1 MPAFAIRGVIEGFY
15 GPPWTHAQRL
25 ALMDFLGG
33 HGYNLY
39 VYAPKDDP
47 YHREAWRDPYPPNL
61 LAELQELAAR
71 ARSVGVAFCFAVSP
85 GLSLR
90 YSDDEEVD
98 RLWRKLEPLVEA
110 GVAHFG
116 LFFDDIPPR
125 LTHPEDQARF
135 PSPAEAQAHVAHRLL
150 ERIREAVPTVAT
162 DAGLPTSRLLFCPT
176 QYHGDPDTP
185 YLRRLGEL
193 LDEEVAIFWTGP
205 QVCSRELTA
214 QHTRAVARSLRR
226 PPLYWDNYPVND
238 SMMAAELHLGPYTG
252 RDPHLS
258 EVAQGVVLNPMPQYA
273 ASRWILAAASTY
285 LTRPES
291 YDPHAAW
298 ERTWRAV
305 AESLGRDPDGVT
317 QALLHFA
324 QANLESPLHPE
335 PPRPYTAPIDAFLQ
349 APLEEQLVQ
358 AHQLEALFQR
368 VEREQALLRS
378 ALPEETRRELDPWL
392 DEYGRWAAV
401 GLQALRVMEAVLQ
414 AVWAPMVEGSTAASP
429 SERLGT
435 ARRERERLRELLQES
450 LTFRTRVLGDGVR
463 NLAVRIFQVS
473 GLFVP

>member
-15 GPPWTHAQRL
+15 GQPWTHAQRL
-25 ALMDFLGG
+25 SLMDFLAS

-39 VYAPKDDP
+39 VYAPKNDP
-47 YHREAWRDPYPPNL
+47 YHREAWREPYPPSL
-61 LAELQELAAR
+61 LDQLRELAAR

-90 YSDDEEVD
+90 YSDDRELD
-98 RLWRKLEPLVEA
+98 QLWRKLEPLAGA
-110 GVAHFG
+110 GVSHFG

-135 PSPAEAQAHVAHRLL
+135 ASLAEAQAHVAHRLL
-150 ERIREAVPTVAT
+150 ERIRAAVPAPDVRSQ
-162 DAGLPTSRLLFCPT
+162 LPPTRLLFCPT
-176 QYHGDPDTP
+176 QYHGEPDTP

-193 LDEEVAIFWTGP
+193 LDEEIAVFWTGP
-205 QVCSRELTA
+205 EVCSRALTVE
-214 QHTRAVARSLRR
+214 HTQAVARIVRR

-238 SMMAAELHLGPYTG
+238 SMMATELHLGPYTG
-252 RDPHLS
+252 RAPELA
-258 EVAQGVVLNPMPQYA
+258 EVAQGLVLNPMPQYA
-273 ASRWILAAASTY
+273 ASRWILAAASSY
-285 LTRPES
+285 LLRPET
-291 YDPHAAW
+291 YEPQAAW

-305 AESLGRDPDGVT
+305 AESLGGDREAVA

-335 PPRPYTAPIDAFLQ
+335 PPEPYTEPITAFLQ
-349 APLEEQLVQ
+349 APLEAQL
-358 AHQLEALFQR
+358 ARAPELEALFHR
-368 VEREQALLRS
+368 VEREQALLR
-378 ALPEETRRELDPWL
+378 AVLPEETRLEVEPWL
-392 DEYGRWAAV
+392 DEYGRWAQV

-414 AVWAPMVEGSTAASP
+414 AVWAPMAEGSAAGSP
-429 SERLGT
+429 AERLGA
-435 ARRERERLRELLQES
+435 ARRERERLREMLQET
-450 LTFRTRVLGDGVR
+450 LTFRTRVMGDAVR